1 MPLSCQLHWYSNVIT
16 CTDSTTEHTEDEG
29 LGKQIWCSSA
39 SDGKPGT
46 LLSNFDQKGIQPH
59 ALLSFELSGFKL
71 QQKKEK
77 TDKEENEILEY
88 DSQAEMK
95 KQMSHFQTTRLD
107 VMMAA
112 FHL

>member
-1 MPLSCQLHWYSNVIT
+1 MHCSALNSLASSCS
-16 CTDSTTEHTEDEG
+16 
-29 LGKQIWCSSA
+29 K
-39 SDGKPGT
+39 
-46 LLSNFDQKGIQPH
+46 
-59 ALLSFELSGFKL
+59 
-71 QQKKEK
+71 KKEK

-95 KQMSHFQTTRLD
+95 KQTTRLD

>member
-1 MPLSCQLHWYSNVIT
+1 MHCSALNSLASSCSKN
-16 CTDSTTEHTEDEG
+16 
-29 LGKQIWCSSA
+29 
-39 SDGKPGT
+39 
-46 LLSNFDQKGIQPH
+46 
-59 ALLSFELSGFKL
+59 
-71 QQKKEK
+71 KEK

-95 KQMSHFQTTRLD
+95 KQMSHFQTTRVD

>member
-1 MPLSCQLHWYSNVIT
+1 MHCSALNSLASSCSKNR
-16 CTDSTTEHTEDEG
+16 
-29 LGKQIWCSSA
+29 
-39 SDGKPGT
+39 
-46 LLSNFDQKGIQPH
+46 
-59 ALLSFELSGFKL
+59 
-71 QQKKEK
+71 EK

-95 KQMSHFQTTRLD
+95 RQMSLFQTTRVD

>member
-1 MPLSCQLHWYSNVIT
+1 MRDWANKFVVAVLQMV
-16 CTDSTTEHTEDEG
+16 
-29 LGKQIWCSSA
+29 KA
-39 SDGKPGT
+39 GT